1 MPRTALF
8 LFAASL
14 LALGTAQADTLRC
27 GTGLINEGD
36 QMDQVLAQCGQP
48 AKRVVTPPTPP
59 RRGGDGQFIPGD
71 PQLETWM
78 YGPSNGAYRYLY
90 FRDTTL
96 QLIKT
101 TRSELL

>member
-14 LALGTAQADTLRC
+14 LTLGTAQADTLRC

-59 RRGGDGQFIPGD
+59 RRGGDGQFIPSWKPGCTA
-71 PQLETWM
+71 PATA
-78 YGPSNGAYRYLY
+78 PTATCTSATPRCN
-90 FRDTTL
+90 
-96 QLIKT
+96 
-101 TRSELL
+101 